1 MKLYLLF
8 ITMDLLT
15 LLVYPIVFAHSKI
28 RLFSKTKEG
37 TALANVL
44 ITSSIVTVTAK

>member
-15 LLVYPIVFAHSKI
+15 FLAYPIVFAHSKL
-28 RLFSKTKEG
+28 RLFSKTRESA
-37 TALANVL
+37 ALANVE
-44 ITSSIVTVTAK
+44 ITSSIISVTAK